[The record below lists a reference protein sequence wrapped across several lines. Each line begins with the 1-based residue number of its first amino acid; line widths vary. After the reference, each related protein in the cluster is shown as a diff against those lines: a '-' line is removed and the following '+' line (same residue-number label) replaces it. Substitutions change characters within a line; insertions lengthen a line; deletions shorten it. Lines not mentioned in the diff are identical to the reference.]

1 MVKYFYF
8 NGQQYAEKTVVKIYE
23 NKKNNFKFC
32 SYLTFIGHDDKT
44 KLYYFCSLY
53 DCWIQFVMTEEQLK
67 ACIEEISTPYVLQVS
82 TAPIMQP
89 DNIDGIVSA
98 WIWYIIIMVFGLFL
112 KEPLNVFGV
121 WILASVIFFT
131 WRHRKMNGGD

>member
-1 MVKYFYF
+1 MGNIINHPSHYNASGRK
-8 NGQQYAEKTVVKIYE
+8 E
-23 NKKNNFKFC
+23 
-32 SYLTFIGHDDKT
+32 
-44 KLYYFCSLY
+44 
-53 DCWIQFVMTEEQLK
+53 
-67 ACIEEISTPYVLQVS
+67 CIEEISIPYVLQVS

-131 WRHRKMNGGD
+131 WRHRKMNGDD